1 MEQIQ
6 SCKQYHVYNNSHV
19 DVFFEILKKM
29 KFIWNTKHAARK
41 TQIDRQVEKKT
52 YTAKRLM
59 KTGKQTRSMRQ
70 GNRGYYW

>member
-1 MEQIQ
+1 MYNEIHIDVCFEIEKGEMNMEQ
-6 SCKQYHVYNNSHV
+6 Y
-19 DVFFEILKKM
+19 
-29 KFIWNTKHAARK
+29 TKYAART

-59 KTGKQTRSMRQ
+59 KTGKQTRNMRQ